1 MADIATKKFYE
12 NLGDL
17 TENYGEDMETKR
29 KALIAAIDKANDAKK
44 AKNAEKKKG
53 EDEPIRAAILD
64 VVGAD
69 NVVSGELTK
78 KVNGFEGLEDVKTA
92 KVVAVANDLVKEGAL
107 VVEKVIVE
115 KGVRNAYRKA

>member
-17 TENYGEDMETKR
+17 TAEYGEDMETKR

-44 AKNAEKKKG
+44 KKNAENKKA

-64 VVGAD
+64 IVGAE
-69 NVVSGELTK
+69 NIISGDLTA
-78 KVNGFEGLEDVKTA
+78 KVNAVEGLEDVKVP
-92 KVVAVANDLVKEGAL
+92 KVNAVAKDLVDEGVL

>member
-17 TENYGEDMETKR
+17 TAEYGEDMETKR

-44 AKNAEKKKG
+44 KKNAENKKA

-64 VVGAD
+64 IVGAENID
-69 NVVSGELTK
+69 SGDLTA
-78 KVNGFEGLEDVKTA
+78 KVNAVEGLEDVKVP
-92 KVVAVANDLVKEGAL
+92 KVNAVAKDLVDEGVL

>member
-17 TENYGEDMETKR
+17 TAEYGEDMETKR

-44 AKNAEKKKG
+44 KKNAENKKA

-64 VVGAD
+64 IVGAE
-69 NVVSGELTK
+69 NIVSGDLTA
-78 KVNGFEGLEDVKTA
+78 KVNAVEGLEDVKVP
-92 KVVAVANDLVKEGAL
+92 KVNAVAKDLVDEGVL

>member
-17 TENYGEDMETKR
+17 TAEYGEDMETKR

-44 AKNAEKKKG
+44 KKNAENKKA

-64 VVGAD
+64 IVGAE
-69 NVVSGELTK
+69 NIVSSDLTA
-78 KVNGFEGLEDVKTA
+78 KVNAVEGLEDVKVP
-92 KVVAVANDLVKEGAL
+92 KVNAVAKDLVDEGAL